1 MPNADTTL
9 IGTCESSVAR
19 ASRGLEAA
27 ADARALERVCNEAV
41 QALLEDFPEAS
52 LELIRDLLLRAL
64 NDGAVCACGSA
75 ALAGDGVGGL
85 EICLDTARVVEFLA
99 STLRA
104 GQGNRVAHGQP
115 LSELIDVEERQ
126 SYPAGA
132 GRLISC
138 RHVPGDTRTPPA
150 PGAVWIG
157 SGDA

>member
-1 MPNADTTL
+1 MSLGLPPMPNVETTL
-9 IGTCESSVAR
+9 VLRFDGAQ
-19 ASRGLEAA
+19 
-27 ADARALERVCNEAV
+27 AD
-41 QALLEDFPEAS
+41 QALGALMHRLLEELPQAP
-52 LELIRDLLLRAL
+52 LESIHDLLFRAF
-64 NDGAVCACGSA
+64 DGGAVCARGPAS
-75 ALAGDGVGGL
+75 LAGDGVGGL

-132 GRLISC
+132 GRLIAC

-157 SGDA
+157 PQDV

>member
-1 MPNADTTL
+1 MTNADTTL
-9 IGTCESSVAR
+9 TLCGDSAQDSEALGTLMR
-19 ASRGLEAA
+19 R
-27 ADARALERVCNEAV
+27 
-41 QALLEDFPEAS
+41 LLEEFPQAS
-52 LELIRDLLLRAL
+52 LELVSDLLLCAL
-64 NDGAVCACGSA
+64 DSGTIRTGSSA
-75 ALAGDGVGGL
+75 SLAGDGVGGL

-104 GQGNRVAHGQP
+104 GQGNRAAHGQP

-157 SGDA
+157 PQDV